1 MPSAVDGRSKMKAQ
15 DVYCYDA
22 VDETSE
28 GEELMSEED
37 CEDSPSVPVTT
48 PSGKSS
54 KREYPLRRR
63 NQTRKQK
70 ARDSDEKPTPKRRGP
85 KKKRMTKARILK
97 FKQRRVKAN
106 ARERNRMHG
115 LNEALD
121 NLREVVP
128 CYSKTQKLSKIE
140 TLRLAKNY
148 IAALSSIL
156 ESDTVPDTVS
166 FAQTLSKGLS
176 QPTTNLVA
184 GCMQLNPRTLLPEAN
199 TCKQFNFS
207 FWPDKS
213 NFEPAL
219 LGTVDTGS
227 NVILNFLEAKINGT
241 FIPNKSGSVSESS
254 EFSGCDVTNSPKTSY
269 HGRMSYFPALS
280 KENLENARNA
290 PQIPLTTQ
298 DTFQN
303 IAALMTS
310 PSAHFM
316 QNIGMNLTS
325 LRKMATEGTT
335 NCDMSLD
342 DFVHYD
348 SPLVDRELQL
358 SVLDATTDAV
368 FDS

>member
-1 MPSAVDGRSKMKAQ
+1 MPSAVGKAVEMKSK
-15 DVYCYDA
+15 DVYCLDA
-22 VDETSE
+22 IDETSE
-28 GEELMSEED
+28 GEELISEDEIP
-37 CEDSPSVPVTT
+37 ESEP
-48 PSGKSS
+48 GARKGQ
-54 KREYPLRRR
+54 KEYTLRRR
-63 NQTRKQK
+63 NTSRKQK
-70 ARDSDEKPTPKRRGP
+70 TDSGEKPAPKRRGP

-121 NLREVVP
+121 TLREVVP

-184 GCMQLNPRTLLPEAN
+184 GCMQLNPRTLLPEST

-213 NFEPAL
+213 NFEPAM
-219 LGTVDTGS
+219 LGTVDTSS

-241 FIPNKSGSVSESS
+241 FSSKKDGDISENSQ
-254 EFSGCDVTNSPKTSY
+254 FSGCEGTNQNASY
-269 HGRMSYFPALS
+269 HGRMNYFPVMS
-280 KENLENARNA
+280 KENIDNARNS
-290 PQIPLTTQ
+290 PQVPLGSQ

-303 IAALMTS
+303 IAAMMSS
-310 PSAHFM
+310 PTAHFIH
-316 QNIGMNLTS
+316 NIGMNLNS
-325 LRKMATEGTT
+325 LRKMNDEPTT
-335 NCDMSLD
+335 HCDISLED
-342 DFVHYD
+342 LVHYD
-348 SPLVDRELQL
+348 SPSTLGLVEQGIHLG
-358 SVLDATTDAV
+358 VLDGTNDSV